1 VVTVLAVLSA
11 PWPKNE
17 RKKCMTRQAEKKE
30 GQKQSRG
37 GGSKQRKGRHGDKQ
51 IDEQTRIV
59 DGGQISDKIFTS
71 SWLL

>member
-1 VVTVLAVLSA
+1 MYDKAS
-11 PWPKNE
+11 W
-17 RKKCMTRQAEKKE
+17 KKE
-30 GQKQSRG
+30 GQNRVEG

-71 SWLL
+71 SWLLWQIPTQK